1 MDKRIESIYTRAGF
15 TEKELPLL
23 NARLIRQESRLEL
36 LFWEKEPLQEPGRS
50 LLEAGFKE
58 LLPEFALS
66 FAYAQQQ
73 EIPLLPGN
81 TEAIRLHLS
90 VRPQCAGDQVAAG
103 KAAGYLIWFIFR
115 ISASETVMI
124 SVFCLV

>member
-36 LFWEKEPLQEPGRS
+36 LFWEKEHLQEPGRS

-66 FAYAQQQ
+66 FA
-73 EIPLLPGN
+73 
-81 TEAIRLHLS
+81 
-90 VRPQCAGDQVAAG
+90 
-103 KAAGYLIWFIFR
+103 
-115 ISASETVMI
+115 
-124 SVFCLV
+124 